1 MQGIFH
7 TGITVLNLD
16 RSVAFYRDVLGFE
29 LITEPTEVFSGE
41 ELSRGV
47 GVPGASLRLAIF
59 KAGEGTLELLEY
71 LSPQSPVERPM
82 PPNTL
87 GAMHVAFRVENIEQ
101 KVRELEAKGIKF
113 HTPPNVVEEGPL
125 KGWKWAYF
133 SDPDGITL
141 EIVEYTPPRP

>member
-1 MQGIFH
+1 MEGIFH
-7 TGITVLNLD
+7 TGVTVSNLD

-41 ELSRGV
+41 ELSEGV

-59 KAGEGTLELLEY
+59 KVGEGTLELLEY
-71 LSPQSPVERPM
+71 ITPKSPVDRPM

-87 GAMHVAFRVENIEQ
+87 GAMHVAFCVKNIEETV
-101 KVRELEAKGIKF
+101 KELEAKGIRF
-113 HTPPNVVEEGPL
+113 RTPPNVVDDGPL

-141 EIVEYTPPRP
+141 EIVEYNPSSP